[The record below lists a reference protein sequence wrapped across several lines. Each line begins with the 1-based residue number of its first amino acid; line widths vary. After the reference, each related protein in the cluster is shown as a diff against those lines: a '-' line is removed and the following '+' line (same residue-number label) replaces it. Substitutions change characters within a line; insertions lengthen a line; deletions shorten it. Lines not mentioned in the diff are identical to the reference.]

1 MEVFSRMVKRMEG
14 AGLLSGFR
22 VDGMRGRGESI
33 SHLLFADDTIL
44 FCDAKVEQVLH
55 IRLLLLCFQ
64 AVTGLKVNV
73 VKSEMAPIG
82 EVNNVHVL
90 AEILGCRVGALP
102 MTYLGMLLGASH
114 KSPSIWNPILEK
126 VNRKLAAWKKLYL
139 LKGGRLTLLKSTLSS
154 LPTYFLSL
162 FTIPTHV
169 ANKIEKLQRDFLWGD
184 SKTHLLGWEKVCM
197 PIANGGLGIRKL
209 TTFNKALLGKW
220 LWRFGI
226 EENRL
231 WRRVVALKFGEE
243 WGGWTSKL
251 GRGAH
256 GCDLWRSIWMGGG

>member
-1 MEVFSRMVKRMEG
+1 MEQ
-14 AGLLSGFR
+14 
-22 VDGMRGRGESI
+22 
-33 SHLLFADDTIL
+33 IL
-44 FCDAKVEQVLH
+44 HV
-55 IRLLLLCFQ
+55 RLLLLGFQ
-64 AVTGLKVNV
+64 AMTGLKVNV
-73 VKSEMAPIG
+73 AKSETIPIG
-82 EVNNVHVL
+82 EVNNMQAL
-90 AEILGCRVGALP
+90 AEFWGCRIGALP
-102 MTYLGMLLGASH
+102 MTYLGMPLEASN

-126 VNRKLAAWKKLYL
+126 MERKLAGWKKLYL
-139 LKGGRLTLLKSTLSS
+139 SKGGRLTLLKSTLSS

-184 SKTHLLGWEKVCM
+184 SKTHLLSWDKVRL

-231 WRRVVALKFGEE
+231 WRRVVVLKFGEE
-243 WGGWTSKL
+243 WARWTSKL
-251 GRGAH
+251 GRGVH
-256 GCDLWRSIWMGGG
+256 GCGL